1 MIPTDANFKSVS
13 TQLGGLTLNGI
24 ASQGTAQSLIVMKI
38 DDQSVAQTFESLNQT
53 DKFIQIKVGSE
64 IYYLPLYQ

>member
-24 ASQGTAQSLIVMKI
+24 ASHGTAQSLVVMKI
-38 DDQSVAQTFESLNQT
+38 DDPAAAQTFLSQNQT
-53 DKFIQIKVGSE
+53 DKFIQIKVGNE
-64 IYYLPLYQ
+64 DYYLPLYQ

>member
-24 ASQGTAQSLIVMKI
+24 ASQGTAQSLVVLNI
-38 DDQSVAQTFESLNQT
+38 DDSNSAQTLT
-53 DKFIQIKVGSE
+53 KTITTKFIQIK
-64 IYYLPLYQ
+64 IDKTDYYIPLYQ

>member
-24 ASQGTAQSLIVMKI
+24 ASQGTAQSLVVLNI
-38 DDQSVAQTFESLNQT
+38 DDSNAAQTLT
-53 DKFIQIKVGSE
+53 KTTTTKFIQIK
-64 IYYLPLYQ
+64 IDKTDYYIPLYQ

>member
-24 ASQGTAQSLIVMKI
+24 AAQGTAQSLVVLNI
-38 DDQSVAQTFESLNQT
+38 DDTLAAQTLSKT
-53 DKFIQIKVGSE
+53 ITTKFIQVKIDKTD
-64 IYYLPLYQ
+64 YYIPLYQ